1 MDIRNIAKIVFRL
14 IVLVSVLLKPS
25 YSHSMPQLPESDL
38 SWKNVTVDSKKT
50 AVFCLFRD
58 SHGLMWL
65 GTNSGLYFYDGVMTH
80 PVGENTLFGTQIY
93 SILEKNDKLYI
104 GSNNGLLTY
113 DFQVGTVSQYEV
125 ETPQEIRT
133 MLLNDDEL
141 WIGGLN
147 GISKLNLRD
156 KTFMIILMDCRIDR
170 YIHYYVIVEAFC
182 TLAHIMG
189 LQGGTLK
196 PKLLNR

>member
-1 MDIRNIAKIVFRL
+1 MNLISAIIMDIRNIAKIVFRL
-14 IVLVSVLLKPS
+14 IVSVSVLLKPS

-93 SILEKNDKLYI
+93 SILEKTT
-104 GSNNGLLTY
+104 S
-113 DFQVGTVSQYEV
+113 
-125 ETPQEIRT
+125 
-133 MLLNDDEL
+133 
-141 WIGGLN
+141 
-147 GISKLNLRD
+147 
-156 KTFMIILMDCRIDR
+156 
-170 YIHYYVIVEAFC
+170 C
-182 TLAHIMG
+182 TLVVTMVY
-189 LQGGTLK
+189 
-196 PKLLNR
+196 